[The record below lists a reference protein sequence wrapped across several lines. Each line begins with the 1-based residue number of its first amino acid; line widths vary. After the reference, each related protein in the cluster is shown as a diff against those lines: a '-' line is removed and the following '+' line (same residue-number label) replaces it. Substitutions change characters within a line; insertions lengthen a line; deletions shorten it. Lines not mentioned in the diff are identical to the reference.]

1 MTESNRD
8 RKVSWEIGICPYC
21 KSSNIEGVIISK
33 RIRGYKGIVVG
44 KEYTCK
50 ECECTNQFVGKGRGK
65 KRLEEKC
72 ISDNHVGIK

>member
-8 RKVSWEIGICPYC
+8 RKLSWENGICPYC
-21 KSSNIEGVIISK
+21 KSSNIEGVAISK

-50 ECECTNQFVGKGRGK
+50 ECECTNQFVGEGERKETIGRKMKGLQK
-65 KRLEEKC
+65 L
-72 ISDNHVGIK
+72 